1 MWFTMIPFILH
12 LLCFIF
18 TVAVGSATCHN
29 KKKSEASTANTVSKT
44 DKQAKVQKS
53 AREPQKGE
61 APKMEGSE
69 RSDSGATLGTDNIQI
84 QAVLAEPP
92 GDEISADYIA
102 HLEQILETAGNYMWG
117 MKKHFAADEAAWRE
131 LAKRITL
138 LQAEGY
144 DVRAGTKEAKQ
155 RRLNSTN
162 VSSLMEKVTKKR
174 KRKSTSAAD

>member
-1 MWFTMIPFILH
+1 MEIE
-12 LLCFIF
+12 
-18 TVAVGSATCHN
+18 
-29 KKKSEASTANTVSKT
+29 KKSEVSNVSKT
-44 DKQAKVQKS
+44 DKQVKVQKS
-53 AREPQKGE
+53 TTEVKAEQKGE

-69 RSDSGATLGTDNIQI
+69 RSDIGATLGADNAQI
-84 QAVLAEPP
+84 EAVLAEPP
-92 GDEISADYIA
+92 GDDVSANYIA
-102 HLEQILETAGNYMWG
+102 HLETILETAGNYMWG

-155 RRLNSTN
+155 RRLLSTN

-174 KRKSTSAAD
+174 KRRSSSAAD